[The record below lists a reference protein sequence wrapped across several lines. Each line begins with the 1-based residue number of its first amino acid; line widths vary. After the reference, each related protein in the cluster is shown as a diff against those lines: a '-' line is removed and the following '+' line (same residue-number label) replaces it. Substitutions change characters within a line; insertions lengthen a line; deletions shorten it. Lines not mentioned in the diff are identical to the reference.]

1 MWLKLKFVHNVEWG
15 QTVLPDRYLPK
26 MMTRSSTVVMIATAK
41 NILKR
46 SAPICWIFSSSWLVT
61 TVEGMTKPNATPS
74 CQNRFWM
81 HYFLIFLTLHTYCL
95 KITQKCLI
103 FQISTIFFV
112 QLKSDLSNNTAKMD
126 QASKMDLNRKMDLNK
141 KWSLKKTT
149 LIQKG
154 T

>member
-1 MWLKLKFVHNVEWG
+1 MPKSKNLKWDILSIFKTVWLKLKFVHNVEWG

-26 MMTRSSTVVMIATAK
+26 MITRSSTVVMIATAK

-81 HYFLIFLTLHTYCL
+81 HYFLIFLTLHILFENHPKMSHL
-95 KITQKCLI
+95 KI
-103 FQISTIFFV
+103 FNFFRF
-112 QLKSDLSNNTAKMD
+112 
-126 QASKMDLNRKMDLNK
+126 SKVYCF
-141 KWSLKKTT
+141 
-149 LIQKG
+149 
-154 T
+154 

>member
-1 MWLKLKFVHNVEWG
+1 MPKSKNLKWDILSTFKTLWLNLKFVHNVEWG

-103 FQISTIFFV
+103 FQISTIFV
-112 QLKSDLSNNTAKMD
+112 LLKVACLIT
-126 QASKMDLNRKMDLNK
+126 LPRP
-141 KWSLKKTT
+141 KWT
-149 LIQKG
+149 
-154 T
+154 